1 MRLLDA
7 QPWKGQAQYRSLRYE
22 SWYFK
27 QGKLVSLK
35 EEGGGAK
42 RGGFWKGTDR
52 LQLYAVDEA
61 GHFAPYFQ
69 PESISAVMGAWLAER

>member
-7 QPWKGQAQYRSLRYE
+7 QPWKGQARYRSLSYE
-22 SWYFK
+22 NWFFK
-27 QGKLVSLK
+27 DGKLVSPEK
-35 EEGGGAK
+35 DRRGAQ

-69 PESISAVMGAWLAER
+69 PESISVVLGAWLSK